1 MCLLSF
7 RWLDHPTYTLVFAG
21 NRDEAYRRPTRP
33 AQFWDEDPTLLAGR
47 DLKAGGTWMGVTRTG
62 RWAVIT
68 NVRDP
73 SRQRPDAPSRGHL
86 VTDYLQSTVSP
97 NEFGAVL
104 ADETSRYNG
113 FNLLVGTP
121 TECVYVSTE
130 RDEAESVSP
139 GIHGLSNAELDTSWP
154 KTDRAKQRMLRLTQ
168 PRSLTNGRG
177 SVDPSGL
184 LDMLDDREPF
194 PVEQLP
200 DTGVGEEPEKML
212 SPLFITS
219 DEYGTRASTVLLIS
233 KSGRVTFVERTFVRG
248 EAERTRTFTFQIQSS
263 AEQAAR
269 GSGR

>member
-7 RWLDHPTYTLVFAG
+7 RWLDHPTYSLIFAG
-21 NRDEAYRRPTRP
+21 NRDEAYQRPTRP
-33 AQFWDEDPTLLAGR
+33 AQFWDENPNLLAGR

-97 NEFGAVL
+97 TAFGESL
-104 ADETSRYNG
+104 AEETSRYNG

-121 TECVYVSTE
+121 TRCVYISTE

-154 KTDRAKQRMLRLTQ
+154 KTDRAKQNLLRLTQ
-168 PRSLTNGRG
+168 PRSTTNGRG
-177 SVDPSGL
+177 SVDPSAL
-184 LDMLDDREPF
+184 LEMLNDREPF
-194 PVEQLP
+194 PAHQLP
-200 DTGVGEEPEKML
+200 DTGVGEELEKML

-219 DEYGTRASTVLLIS
+219 EEYGTRASTVLLIS
-233 KSGRVTFVERTFVRG
+233 RSGQVTFVERTFIRG
-248 EAERTRTFTFQIQSS
+248 DEERTRTFTFQIQSA
-263 AEQAAR
+263 AERA
-269 GSGR
+269 GDTDPG

>member
-7 RWLDHPTYTLVFAG
+7 RWLDHPTYTLIFAG
-21 NRDEAYRRPTRP
+21 NRDEAYQRPTRP
-33 AQFWDEDPTLLAGR
+33 AQFWDEDPNVLAGK

-73 SRQRPDAPSRGHL
+73 SRQRPNAPSRGHL
-86 VTDYLQSTVSP
+86 VTDYLQSTASPQVFGESLVDEVSK
-97 NEFGAVL
+97 
-104 ADETSRYNG
+104 YNG

-121 TECVYVSTE
+121 TDCVYVSTE
-130 RDEAESVSP
+130 RDEATDVSP

-168 PRSLTNGRG
+168 PRSTDNGRG
-177 SVDPSGL
+177 TVEPSAL
-184 LDMLDDREPF
+184 LEMLNDREPF
-194 PVEQLP
+194 PAERLP
-200 DTGVGEEPEKML
+200 DTGVGEELEKML

-233 KSGRVTFVERTFVRG
+233 KSGQVTFVERTFVRG
-248 EAERTRTFTFQIQSS
+248 EAERTRTFTFQIQS
-263 AEQAAR
+263 AVGAT
-269 GSGR
+269 GSET